1 MEISDRVRARGRGS
15 FIGSLSPSQTLSIGF
30 VILSVPVYFLMKH
43 FLKKMDEYEANLPIE
58 EEKDDGKYETISED

>member
-1 MEISDRVRARGRGS
+1 
-15 FIGSLSPSQTLSIGF
+15 
-30 VILSVPVYFLMKH
+30 MKH